1 MNKFMLLRDP
11 LCALLGGTGS
21 GGGGGGMSAG
31 YVVVEDNGVLKAQ
44 KLSFDGTTPQFDGVA
59 EEITDVGIFETG
71 LDEPAYNGG
80 NTGGACKFYK
90 CASVDTENKTWT
102 GYEAYQDAIGI
113 WTFSDT
119 EMSLTYGDYFTPVVG
134 KLYDATASIVISTL
148 FDGIITQ
155 NTVFLLNKSLV
166 DLSENNIQVVDK
178 GLTVSNT
185 GIMCTENG
193 YAEIPAYA
201 LPSSVLCD
209 NKDWTFEIKFR
220 CTDAAAFYSQPSGC
234 ALYGSAD
241 EPLRFDLLILRQNND
256 TEYNV
261 NLGGYGIEHVGPISY
276 ITSGDW
282 LIHKVTHSSANE
294 FKSYFNSE
302 VLSTNKYGKDL
313 RSIAFPI
320 GCAITQGTVDRPG
333 YPFEIEYIKI
343 SNVIE

>member
-1 MNKFMLLRDP
+1 MGTTADKLQAVLNSKNAIKAALIEKGVAIDDTTKFSQYAQKIAQMTIGQGDTSQFETE
-11 LCALLGGTGS
+11 ALAIIGQLEGGQSTVPSIGGT
-21 GGGGGGMSAG
+21 
-31 YVVVEDNGVLKAQ
+31 
-44 KLSFDGTTPQFDGVA
+44 
-59 EEITDVGIFETG
+59 
-71 LDEPAYNGG
+71 
-80 NTGGACKFYK
+80 CKFYK
-90 CASVDTENKTWT
+90 CASVDTENKTWS

-134 KLYDATASIVISTL
+134 KVYDATASIVISTL
-148 FDGIITQ
+148 FDGMITQ
-155 NTVFLLNKSLV
+155 NTVFLLNKSLA
-166 DLSENNIQVVDK
+166 DSSENNIQVIDK

-201 LPSSVLCD
+201 LPDSVLCD
-209 NKDWTFEIKFR
+209 NKDWTVEIKFR
-220 CTDAAAFYSQPSGC
+220 CTDAAAFYSQPNGC
-234 ALYGSAD
+234 ALYGTSD
-241 EPLRFDLLILRQNND
+241 EPLRFDLLILRQNNN

-282 LIHKVTHSSANE
+282 LIHKVTHSSTNE

-302 VLSTNKYGKDL
+302 VLSTNKYGKDI

-320 GCAITQGTVDRPG
+320 GCSISKAPVGRPG
-333 YPFEIEYIKI
+333 YPFEIEYIRI